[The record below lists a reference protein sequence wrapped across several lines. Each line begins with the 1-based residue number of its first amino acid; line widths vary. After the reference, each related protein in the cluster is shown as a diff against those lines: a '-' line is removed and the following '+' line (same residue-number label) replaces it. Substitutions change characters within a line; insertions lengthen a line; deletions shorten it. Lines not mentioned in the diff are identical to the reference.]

1 MPGESA
7 ESAKGGDGTLQGSN
21 APSVIAGRVNS
32 KKKVTK
38 TKNKKAVAPVPNPA
52 ASILIQKQQ
61 QDEEE
66 DLPDIWR
73 LSVGQSVV
81 WILVFFLF

>member
-1 MPGESA
+1 MTDPKKTQQEGFNQKGSARGSA

-66 DLPDIWR
+66 DLPDI
-73 LSVGQSVV
+73 
-81 WILVFFLF
+81 